1 MDMTVQ
7 NSTNRRTIL
16 KAGLAT
22 IASAAIITP
31 EGYSAM
37 PEDIKPK
44 AAGETKAVFLGG
56 DVLHNFMAQEPPLRR
71 MCEKMGMKFYAI
83 HDCRYLTPEFISDA
97 DVLMIERWDGP
108 QPGWVPGPIYEEAPE
123 RDDFLSEELA
133 DAIIDNVQNRGM
145 GFLSIHCMVST
156 AFNREKLQNFLGV
169 NGIIHGPVQP
179 VLVHN
184 FNRSHP
190 ITKDMEPFTLGLD
203 ENFGAE
209 IVRKDV
215 TPLFEITGSW
225 DKRNDYGGWCL
236 EQGKGRVAGLTAG
249 HTYFAYRDPNY
260 LKLFWGSIQW
270 VTGKKIT
277 PYTR

>member
-1 MDMTVQ
+1 MPKQ
-7 NSTNRRTIL
+7 NSTSRRTVL
-16 KAGLAT
+16 KTGLAS

-31 EGYSAM
+31 EGNAAM
-37 PEDIKPK
+37 PKDIKPK
-44 AAGETKAVFLGG
+44 AAGEIKAVFLGG

-71 MCEKMGMKFYAI
+71 MCEKMGMKFYAV
-83 HDCRYLTPEFISDA
+83 HDCRYLTHGFISDA
-97 DVLMIERWDGP
+97 DILMIERWDGP

-123 RDDFLSEELA
+123 SDDFLSEELA
-133 DAIIDNVQNRGM
+133 DAIIGNVKNRGM
-145 GFLSIHCMVST
+145 GFLSIHCMISC
-156 AFNREKLQNFLGV
+156 AFNRKKLQDFLGV

-184 FNRSHP
+184 FNQNHP
-190 ITKDMEPFTLGLD
+190 ISKGIEPFTIGLD

-225 DKRNDYGGWCL
+225 DKRRDYGGWCL
-236 EQGKGRVAGLTAG
+236 KQGKGRVAGLTAG

-260 LKLFWGSIQW
+260 LKLFWRSIQW
-270 VTGKKIT
+270 VTKKEVT
-277 PYTR
+277 PYMR